1 MTETLADRL
10 AAFALSTRFDDLPA
24 AVVAEAR
31 RRLLDAFGCAAGA
44 LAEPAPTIARGA
56 AKVVRSEPG
65 AALFGGGRSS
75 PDWGAFANGV
85 HIRYLDCNDTYL
97 SLEPAHPSDNW
108 AAVMAVGEQ
117 VGASGR
123 DWIAAAAV
131 AYEVQCRL
139 ADAASIRARGWDHVA
154 YGALS
159 TALASARLLGL
170 DHARTVHALG
180 IAGTTSAAL
189 RLTRAGELSMWKG
202 CAFAHAARNG
212 VFAATLAAAG
222 MTGPSPLFEGDMG
235 FWRQVSGPFELARLG
250 GPTASDWM
258 LPRTSIK
265 FVPAE
270 YHSQSAIAAAFAMR
284 ARVGDPARI
293 RSIEIATFRVAMEI
307 IGQDPEKWAPKTRE
321 TADHSLPYCTAVALV
336 DGEVSADQFS
346 AGRLADPFL
355 LGLVARTTVIEDP
368 ALTAGYP
375 NGIPNRVTVT
385 LDDGSTIVEEVAFPP
400 GHDKNPLTDAQL
412 AAKFHGL
419 ADPAIGRERAER
431 VRERL
436 MRLDTDP
443 SPHEAIALLDLP
455 GRGTGISQPRRQG
468 RGG

>member
-10 AAFALSTRFDDLPA
+10 AAFTLETRFENLPD

-31 RRLLDAFGCAAGA
+31 RRLLDAFACAAGA
-44 LAEPAPTIARGA
+44 LGEPAPKIARRA
-56 AKVVRSEPG
+56 AAAVHSEPG
-65 AALFGGGRSS
+65 ASLFGGGRSS
-75 PDWGAFANGV
+75 PDWAAFANGV

-108 AAVMAVGEQ
+108 AAIMAVGE
-117 VGASGR
+117 VAGASGA

-139 ADAASIRARGWDHVA
+139 CDAASIRARGWDHVT

-159 TALASARLLGL
+159 TALASAKLLGL
-170 DHARTVHALG
+170 SHEQTVHALG

-212 VFAATLAAAG
+212 VFAAILAREG
-222 MTGPSPLFEGDMG
+222 MTGPAPLFEGDMG
-235 FWRQVSGPFELARLG
+235 FWQQVSGPFALEKLG
-250 GPTASDWM
+250 GSAASDWM
-258 LPRTSIK
+258 LPKTSIK

-270 YHSQSAIAAAFAMR
+270 YHSQSAIAAAFELR
-284 ARVGDPARI
+284 PRVGDPSRVA
-293 RSIEIATFRVAMEI
+293 SIEIATFRVAVEI
-307 IGQDPEKWAPKTRE
+307 IGQDPEKWRPKTRE

-336 DGEVSADQFS
+336 DGAVSAAQFTPE
-346 AGRLADPFL
+346 RLSDPAL
-355 LGLVARTTVIEDP
+355 LDLVVRTTVVEDP

-375 NGIPNRVTVT
+375 AGIPNRVTVT
-385 LDDGSTIVEEVAFPP
+385 LTDGSKLVSEVAFPP

-412 AAKFHGL
+412 AVKFRGL
-419 ADPAIGRERAER
+419 IDPELGSERANTIWA
-431 VRERL
+431 RL
-436 MRLDTDP
+436 SRLETDP
-443 SPHEAIALLDLP
+443 KPHEAIALLNRAD
-455 GRGTGISQPRRQG
+455 
-468 RGG
+468 